1 LFIEEKIQIEYRP
14 STVECNF
21 FPQGAL
27 MDLGIL
33 NTIIAVVVVLL
44 VLSLLVQSIQTLLKK
59 ILKLK
64 SRQIEDSLKDL
75 YEQAAGAPTETAPS
89 PSFISTIWSTLK
101 RYLRVKPAA
110 IPATPADVFTNKV
123 LEQFKLI
130 GRQTLFGN
138 AVLDSLSKSDLF
150 KVMGKLE
157 SEDFF
162 PDYVPKFQLLCDQI
176 KGLRTAIDDITNDPV
191 LRGAASTKIAEIR
204 SILAPIFNNV
214 EAILEGTQVKP
225 KILFAD
231 LLRLGQ
237 LDFHGLLSLLDDA
250 QQAITRETEAATAA
264 GNTGE
269 VAALQKLST
278 RFAQVSKLIGDLS
291 QKFVDA
297 ISPLRNKIEQVEL
310 WFDTVTQSFDERYT
324 RHMRTISLI
333 ISIIVVILLN
343 ANFFQVYKSLS
354 RNDIQRNMLVD
365 AGADLVKDND
375 GNANGATTSRPA
387 SPAPSPNAS
396 PTPTPNTVAELR
408 KDLQDIDSI
417 VGTYESF
424 GFKPLSAEQ
433 LRAFIW
439 STGIWTRPWPDDN
452 GHHSWGGF
460 KLTKELKD
468 GNEVSS
474 WHAQSGADWWESRKD
489 NLVTIVGWAIM
500 VMLLSVGAPF
510 WQDALESLF
519 GIKNLLRQKSST
531 QNIET
536 QSGAG
541 QTRE

>member
-1 LFIEEKIQIEYRP
+1 
-14 STVECNF
+14 
-21 FPQGAL
+21 

-33 NTIIAVVVVLL
+33 NTVIALVVVLL

-59 ILKLK
+59 VLKLK

-75 YEQAAGAPTETAPS
+75 YEQVVSAPTETTPS
-89 PSFISTIWSTLK
+89 TPVLSNFWSKLK
-101 RYLRVKPAA
+101 SWIGMKTAA
-110 IPATPADVFTNKV
+110 VTTPADVFKDKV
-123 LEQFKLI
+123 LDQFKSI

-176 KGLRTAIDDITNDPV
+176 ASLRKAIDDITNDPI

-214 EAILEGTQVKP
+214 EAILDGKQVKP
-225 KILFAD
+225 KVLFAD
-231 LLRLGQ
+231 LLRFGQ
-237 LDFHGLLSLLDDA
+237 IDVHGLLNLLDEA
-250 QQAITRETEAATAA
+250 QQAITRETEVATAA

-269 VAALQKLST
+269 VAAFQKLSGE
-278 RFAQVSKLIGDLS
+278 FAQVSKLIGDLS
-291 QKFVDA
+291 QKYVDA
-297 ISPLRNKIEQVEL
+297 ISPLRNKIDQVEL
-310 WFDTVTQSFDERYT
+310 WFDTVTQSFDERYA
-324 RHMRTISLI
+324 RHMRTISI
-333 ISIIVVILLN
+333 VISILVVIVLN

-365 AGADLVKDND
+365 AGADLVKDNSP
-375 GNANGATTSRPA
+375 NPTATPTPTPR
-387 SPAPSPNAS
+387 PAPSPS
-396 PTPTPNTVAELR
+396 LTRTTSQTPSPTPTLTPTPTPNSVAELK
-408 KDLQDIDSI
+408 KDLQDIDSL
-417 VGTYESF
+417 VGTYENF

-433 LRAFIW
+433 FRAFLW
-439 STGIWTRPWPDDN
+439 STGIWTKPW
-452 GHHSWGGF
+452 GTWGGF
-460 KLTKELKD
+460 KLTKELKNGD
-468 GNEVSS
+468 EVSS
-474 WHAQSGADWWESRKD
+474 WHAQSGDEWWESRKD

-519 GIKNLLRQKSST
+519 GIKNLLRQKSAT

-536 QSGAG
+536 QSGTG
-541 QTRE
+541 QPRE

>member
-1 LFIEEKIQIEYRP
+1 
-14 STVECNF
+14 
-21 FPQGAL
+21 

-33 NTIIAVVVVLL
+33 NTIIALVVVLL
-44 VLSLLVQSIQTLLKK
+44 VLSLLVQAIQTLLKK
-59 ILKLK
+59 VLKLK

-75 YEQAAGAPTETAPS
+75 YEQVVSAPTETTPS
-89 PSFISTIWSTLK
+89 TPVLSNFWSTLK
-101 RYLRVKPAA
+101 RWVGVKTAA
-110 IPATPADVFTNKV
+110 VVTPAEVFKDKV
-123 LEQFKLI
+123 LEQFKSI

-176 KGLRTAIDDITNDPV
+176 ANLRKAIEDITNDPM

-214 EAILEGTQVKP
+214 ESILDGKQVKP
-225 KILFAD
+225 KVLFAD

-237 LDFHGLLSLLDDA
+237 IDFHGLLNLLVEA
-250 QQAITRETEAATAA
+250 QEAITRETGVASTA
-264 GNTGE
+264 GNTSE
-269 VAALQKLST
+269 VTALQKLSAEL
-278 RFAQVSKLIGDLS
+278 AQVSKLIGDLS

-297 ISPLRNKIEQVEL
+297 ISPLRNKIDQVEL

-324 RHMRTISLI
+324 RHMRTISI
-333 ISIIVVILLN
+333 VISILVVILLN

-354 RNDIQRNMLVD
+354 KNDIQRNMLVD
-365 AGADLVKDND
+365 AGEDLVKDND
-375 GNANGATTSRPA
+375 ANAQGSKPAA
-387 SPAPSPNAS
+387 SPSPSPNAS
-396 PTPTPNTVAELR
+396 PTPKPNTVAELK
-408 KDLQDIDSI
+408 KDLQDIDSL
-417 VGTYESF
+417 VGTYENF

-439 STGIWTRPWPDDN
+439 STGVWTKPWADDN
-452 GHHSWGGF
+452 GYHSWGGF
-460 KLTKELKD
+460 KLTKESKD

-474 WHAQSGADWWESRKD
+474 WHAQSGDEWWESRKD
-489 NLVTIVGWAIM
+489 NLITIVGWAIM

-519 GIKNLLRQKSST
+519 GIKNLLRQKTAT

-536 QSGAG
+536 KSGTG
-541 QTRE
+541 QPRE

>member
-1 LFIEEKIQIEYRP
+1 
-14 STVECNF
+14 
-21 FPQGAL
+21 

-75 YEQAAGAPTETAPS
+75 YEQVAGAPTETAPT
-89 PSFISTIWSTLK
+89 PSFIITIWTTLK
-101 RYLRVKPAA
+101 RYLRIKPPA
-110 IPATPADVFTNKV
+110 ISTAPADVFTNKV

-138 AVLDSLSKSDLF
+138 PVLDSLSKSDLF

-162 PDYVPKFQLLCDQI
+162 PDYVTKFQLLCDQI
-176 KGLRTAIDDITNDPV
+176 KDLRTAIEDITNDPI
-191 LRGAASTKIAEIR
+191 LRGAASTRIAEIR

-214 EAILEGTQVKP
+214 ESILEGTQVKP
-225 KILFAD
+225 KVLFAD

-237 LDFHGLLSLLDDA
+237 LDFHGLLSLIDEA
-250 QQAITRETEAATAA
+250 QQAITRETEVATAA

-269 VAALQKLST
+269 VAALQQLSA

-324 RHMRTISLI
+324 RHMRTISLV

-354 RNDIQRNMLVD
+354 KNEIQRNMLVD

-375 GNANGATTSRPA
+375 GNASETPT
-387 SPAPSPNAS
+387 PAPNPNAS
-396 PTPTPNTVAELR
+396 PTPTPNTVAELK

-424 GFKPLSAEQ
+424 GFKPLGAEQ

-452 GHHSWGGF
+452 GYHSWAGF
-460 KLTKELKD
+460 KLTKQLIN
-468 GNEVSS
+468 GNEISS
-474 WHAQSGADWWESRKD
+474 WHAQNGDEWWESRKD

-519 GIKNLLRQKSST
+519 GIKNLLRQKSAT

-536 QSGAG
+536 QSGTG

>member
-1 LFIEEKIQIEYRP
+1 
-14 STVECNF
+14 
-21 FPQGAL
+21 

-33 NTIIAVVVVLL
+33 NTIIALVVVLL

-75 YEQAAGAPTETAPS
+75 YEQVVGAPPATTPS
-89 PSFISTIWSTLK
+89 TPVLSNVWSTLK
-101 RYLRVKPAA
+101 GWVGMKKAA
-110 IPATPADVFTNKV
+110 VTTPADVFKDKV
-123 LEQFKLI
+123 LEQFKSI

-162 PDYVPKFQLLCDQI
+162 PDYVAKFQLLCDQI
-176 KGLRTAIDDITNDPV
+176 KDLRQAIEDITNDPM

-214 EAILEGTQVKP
+214 ESILDGKQVKP
-225 KILFAD
+225 RVLFAD

-237 LDFHGLLSLLDDA
+237 IDVHGLLNLLDEA
-250 QQAITRETEAATAA
+250 QEAITRETAVATAA
-264 GNTGE
+264 NNTGE
-269 VAALQKLST
+269 VAAFQKLSAEL
-278 RFAQVSKLIGDLS
+278 AQVSKLIGDLS

-297 ISPLRNKIEQVEL
+297 ISPLRNKIDQVEL

-324 RHMRTISLI
+324 RHMRTISI
-333 ISIIVVILLN
+333 VISIIVVILLN

-354 RNDIQRNMLVD
+354 RNEIQRNMLVD
-365 AGADLVKDND
+365 AGADLVKDN
-375 GNANGATTSRPA
+375 NPTPAATPTTQPRSTPD
-387 SPAPSPNAS
+387 PNAS
-396 PTPTPNTVAELR
+396 PTPNAVAELK
-408 KDLQDIDSI
+408 KDLQDIDSL

-433 LRAFIW
+433 MEGFIW
-439 STGIWTRPWPDDN
+439 STGVWTRPWPDDN
-452 GHHSWGGF
+452 GNHSWAGF
-460 KLTKELKD
+460 KQIKELKD

-474 WHAQSGADWWESRKD
+474 WQAQSGAEWWESRKD
-489 NLVTIVGWAIM
+489 NISTVVGWAIM

-519 GIKNLLRQKSST
+519 GIKNLLRQKSAT

-541 QTRE
+541 QPRE

>member
-1 LFIEEKIQIEYRP
+1 
-14 STVECNF
+14 
-21 FPQGAL
+21 

-75 YEQAAGAPTETAPS
+75 YEQVVGAPVDTTPQPS
-89 PSFISTIWSTLK
+89 VLSRIWSTLK
-101 RYLRVKPAA
+101 SYLSRQSAA
-110 IPATPADVFTNKV
+110 VTEPADVFKDKV
-123 LEQFKLI
+123 LDQFKAI

-138 AVLDSLSKSDLF
+138 AVLDSLSKTDLF

-176 KGLRTAIDDITNDPV
+176 KDLRTAVENITNDPM
-191 LRGAASTKIAEIR
+191 LRGAASSKIAEIR

-225 KILFAD
+225 KVLFAD

-237 LDFHGLLSLLDDA
+237 IDVHGLLDLLDEA
-250 QQAITRETEAATAA
+250 QVAITKETEVATAA
-264 GNTGE
+264 NNAGE
-269 VAALQKLST
+269 VAALQKLSGDL
-278 RFAQVSKLIGDLS
+278 AQVSKLIGDLS
-291 QKFVDA
+291 QKYVDA
-297 ISPLRNKIEQVEL
+297 ISPLRNKIDQVEL
-310 WFDTVTQSFDERYT
+310 WFDTVTQSFDERYS
-324 RHMRTISLI
+324 RHMRTISI
-333 ISIIVVILLN
+333 AISIVVVILLN
-343 ANFFQVYKSLS
+343 ANFFQVYKTLS
-354 RNDIQRNMLVD
+354 KNEIQRNMLVD
-365 AGADLVKDND
+365 AGADLVKDN
-375 GNANGATTSRPA
+375 NPQPTVTPTSQQAA
-387 SPAPSPNAS
+387 SPTPSPSPNAS
-396 PTPTPNTVAELR
+396 PTPTPNAVAELK
-408 KDLQDIDSI
+408 KDLNDIDSL

-433 LRAFIW
+433 FRAFIW
-439 STGIWTRPWPDDN
+439 STGVWTRPWPDDN
-452 GHHSWGGF
+452 GYYSWGGF

-468 GNEVSS
+468 GNEIPS
-474 WHAQSGADWWESRKD
+474 WHAQSGNEWWDSRKD

-519 GIKNLLRQKSST
+519 GIKNLLRQKSAT

-536 QSGAG
+536 QSGTG
-541 QTRE
+541 QPRE

>member
-1 LFIEEKIQIEYRP
+1 
-14 STVECNF
+14 
-21 FPQGAL
+21 

-75 YEQAAGAPTETAPS
+75 YEQVAGAPTETTAT
-89 PSFISTIWSTLK
+89 PSFITTIWTTVK
-101 RYLRVKPAA
+101 RYLRIKP
-110 IPATPADVFTNKV
+110 PAVSTAPADVFTHKV

-138 AVLDSLSKSDLF
+138 PVLDSLSKSDLF

-162 PDYVPKFQLLCDQI
+162 PDYVAKFQLLCDQI
-176 KGLRTAIDDITNDPV
+176 KDLRTAIDDITNDPV
-191 LRGAASTKIAEIR
+191 LRGAASTRIAEIR

-225 KILFAD
+225 KVLFAD

-237 LDFHGLLSLLDDA
+237 LDFHGLLSLLDEA

-269 VAALQKLST
+269 VAALQQLSA

-324 RHMRTISLI
+324 RHMRTISLV

-354 RNDIQRNMLVD
+354 KNEIQRNMLVD

-375 GNANGATTSRPA
+375 GNATETPTP
-387 SPAPSPNAS
+387 SPNPNAS
-396 PTPTPNTVAELR
+396 PTPTPNTVAELK

-424 GFKPLSAEQ
+424 GFKPLGAEQ

-452 GHHSWGGF
+452 GYHSWGGF
-460 KLTKELKD
+460 KLTKQLIN
-468 GNEVSS
+468 GNEISS
-474 WHAQSGADWWESRKD
+474 WHAQSGDEWWESRKD

-519 GIKNLLRQKSST
+519 GIKNLLRQKSGT

-536 QSGAG
+536 QSGTG

>member
-1 LFIEEKIQIEYRP
+1 
-14 STVECNF
+14 
-21 FPQGAL
+21 

-75 YEQAAGAPTETAPS
+75 YEQVAGAPVEPVRT
-89 PSFISTIWSTLK
+89 PSFITTIWSTLK
-101 RYLRVKPAA
+101 RYLRIKPAA
-110 IPATPADVFTNKV
+110 VSAAAPADVFTHKV
-123 LEQFKLI
+123 LEQFKQI

-138 AVLDSLSKSDLF
+138 PVLDSLSKSDLF

-162 PDYVPKFQLLCDQI
+162 PDYVAKFQLLCDQI
-176 KGLRTAIDDITNDPV
+176 KDLRTAIADITNDPV
-191 LRGAASTKIAEIR
+191 LRGAASTRIAEIR

-225 KILFAD
+225 KVLFAD

-237 LDFHGLLSLLDDA
+237 LDFHGLLSLLDEA
-250 QQAITRETEAATAA
+250 QQAITRETEVATAA

-269 VAALQKLST
+269 VTALQQLSA

-324 RHMRTISLI
+324 RHMRTISLV

-354 RNDIQRNMLVD
+354 KNEIQRNMLVD
-365 AGADLVKDND
+365 AGADLVKDNN
-375 GNANGATTSRPA
+375 GNATGTPTPTPN
-387 SPAPSPNAS
+387 PNAS
-396 PTPTPNTVAELR
+396 PNPTPNTVAELK

-424 GFKPLSAEQ
+424 GFKPLGAEQ

-452 GHHSWGGF
+452 GNHSWGGF
-460 KLTKELKD
+460 KLTKQLIN
-468 GNEVSS
+468 GNEISS
-474 WHAQSGADWWESRKD
+474 WHAQSGDEWWESRKD

-519 GIKNLLRQKSST
+519 GIKNLLRQKSGT

-536 QSGAG
+536 QSGTG
-541 QTRE
+541 QPRE

>member
-1 LFIEEKIQIEYRP
+1 
-14 STVECNF
+14 
-21 FPQGAL
+21 

-33 NTIIAVVVVLL
+33 NTIIALVVVLL

-75 YEQAAGAPTETAPS
+75 YEQVAGGPPEPAPPTSFLSSLKSLVGRKTTAV
-89 PSFISTIWSTLK
+89 T
-101 RYLRVKPAA
+101 A
-110 IPATPADVFTNKV
+110 PADVFKEKV

-162 PDYVPKFQLLCDQI
+162 PDYVPKFQVLCDQI
-176 KGLRTAIDDITNDPV
+176 KDLRTAIEDITNDPV

-214 EAILEGTQVKP
+214 EAILEGTQVRP
-225 KILFAD
+225 KVLFAD

-237 LDFHGLLSLLDDA
+237 IDVHGLLNLLDQA
-250 QQAITRETEAATAA
+250 QQAITRETETATAA

-269 VAALQKLST
+269 VTALQNISAKL
-278 RFAQVSKLIGDLS
+278 AQVSKLIGDMS
-291 QKFVDA
+291 QKYVDA
-297 ISPLRNKIEQVEL
+297 ISPLRNKIDQVEL

-324 RHMRTISLI
+324 RHMRTISI
-333 ISIIVVILLN
+333 VISIIVVIVLN

-354 RNDIQRNMLVD
+354 KNEIQRNMLVD
-365 AGADLVKDND
+365 AGSDLVKDND
-375 GNANGATTSRPA
+375 AQPATTTTSRPSA
-387 SPAPSPNAS
+387 SPSPSPNAS
-396 PTPTPNTVAELR
+396 PTPNTVAELK
-408 KDLQDIDSI
+408 KDLQDIDSL
-417 VGTYESF
+417 VGTYENF

-433 LRAFIW
+433 LQAFIW
-439 STGIWTRPWPDDN
+439 STGVWTRPWPDDN
-452 GHHSWGGF
+452 GNHSWGGF
-460 KLTKELKD
+460 RLTKELKD

-474 WHAQSGADWWESRKD
+474 WHAQSGAEWWESRKD
-489 NLVTIVGWAIM
+489 NLTTIVGWAIM
-500 VMLLSVGAPF
+500 IMLLSVGAPF

-519 GIKNLLRQKSST
+519 GIKNLLRQKSGT

-541 QTRE
+541 QTQS

>member
-1 LFIEEKIQIEYRP
+1 
-14 STVECNF
+14 
-21 FPQGAL
+21 

-75 YEQAAGAPTETAPS
+75 YEQVVGAPAVTTPAPS
-89 PSFISTIWSTLK
+89 GLSQVWSKLTSFVRRKSA
-101 RYLRVKPAA
+101 VA
-110 IPATPADVFTNKV
+110 ATPADVFKDKV
-123 LEQFKLI
+123 LDQFKSI

-162 PDYVPKFQLLCDQI
+162 PDYVAKFQLLCDQI
-176 KGLRTAIDDITNDPV
+176 KDLRKAIEDITNDPL
-191 LRGAASTKIAEIR
+191 LRGTASTKIAEIR

-214 EAILEGTQVKP
+214 EAILQGTQVKP
-225 KILFAD
+225 KVLFAD

-237 LDFHGLLSLLDDA
+237 IDVHGLLGLIDDA
-250 QQAITRETEAATAA
+250 QQAITRETQVATAA

-269 VAALQKLST
+269 VAALQKLSGE
-278 RFAQVSKLIGDLS
+278 FAQVSKLIGDLS
-291 QKFVDA
+291 QKYVDA
-297 ISPLRNKIEQVEL
+297 ISPLRNKIDQVEL

-324 RHMRTISLI
+324 RHMRTISI
-333 ISIIVVILLN
+333 AISIIVVILLN

-354 RNDIQRNMLVD
+354 KNEIQRNMLVD
-365 AGADLVKDND
+365 AGADLVKDN
-375 GNANGATTSRPA
+375 NPNPTETA

-396 PTPTPNTVAELR
+396 PTPNAVAELK
-408 KDLQDIDSI
+408 KDLQEIDSL

-433 LRAFIW
+433 LRTFIW
-439 STGIWTRPWPDDN
+439 STGVWTRPIPGYGDQY
-452 GHHSWGGF
+452 GWGGF
-460 KLTKELKD
+460 KLSKEIEN
-468 GNEVSS
+468 GVENEKWYVQNGSE
-474 WHAQSGADWWESRKD
+474 WWERRKD
-489 NLVTIVGWAIM
+489 NISTIVGWAIM

-519 GIKNLLRQKSST
+519 GIKNLLRQKSAT

>member
-1 LFIEEKIQIEYRP
+1 
-14 STVECNF
+14 
-21 FPQGAL
+21 

-33 NTIIAVVVVLL
+33 NTIIAFVVVLL
-44 VLSLLVQSIQTLLKK
+44 VLSLLVQAIQMLLKK

-75 YEQAAGAPTETAPS
+75 YEQVVSTPVETTPS
-89 PSFISTIWSTLK
+89 TPVLSNVWSTIKGWFGRK
-101 RYLRVKPAA
+101 KAA
-110 IPATPADVFTNKV
+110 VATPAEVFKDKV
-123 LEQFKLI
+123 LEQFKSI

-138 AVLDSLSKSDLF
+138 AVLDSLTKSDLF

-176 KGLRTAIDDITNDPV
+176 KDLRQAIEDISNDQM

-214 EAILEGTQVKP
+214 ESILDGKQVKP
-225 KILFAD
+225 KVLFAD

-237 LDFHGLLSLLDDA
+237 IDVHGLLNLLDEA
-250 QQAITRETEAATAA
+250 QEAITRETAATTSA
-264 GNTGE
+264 GE
-269 VAALQKLST
+269 IAALQKISGEL
-278 RFAQVSKLIGDLS
+278 AQVSKLIGDMS

-297 ISPLRNKIEQVEL
+297 ISPLRNKIDQVEL

-324 RHMRTISLI
+324 RHMRTISI
-333 ISIIVVILLN
+333 VISIIVVILLN

-354 RNDIQRNMLVD
+354 KNEIQRNMLVD
-365 AGADLVKDND
+365 AGEDLVKDNSPTPT
-375 GNANGATTSRPA
+375 GTPA
-387 SPAPSPNAS
+387 AAQPTPSPNAS
-396 PTPTPNTVAELR
+396 PTPTPNAVAELK
-408 KDLQDIDSI
+408 KDLQDIDSL

-424 GFKPLSAEQ
+424 GFKPLSSEE
-433 LRAFIW
+433 LRAFLW
-439 STGIWTRPWPDDN
+439 STGGWTRPWPDDN
-452 GHHSWGGF
+452 GNYGWGGF
-460 KLTKELKD
+460 KLTKQLQD

-474 WHAQSGADWWESRKD
+474 WHAQSGEEWWESRKD
-489 NLVTIVGWAIM
+489 NLSTIIGWAIM
-500 VMLLSVGAPF
+500 IMLLSVGAPF

-519 GIKNLLRQKSST
+519 GIKNLLRQKSGT
-531 QNIET
+531 QNVET

-541 QTRE
+541 QPRE

>member
-1 LFIEEKIQIEYRP
+1 
-14 STVECNF
+14 
-21 FPQGAL
+21 

-75 YEQAAGAPTETAPS
+75 YEQVAGAPTETAPP
-89 PSFISTIWSTLK
+89 PSFLSTIWSTLK

-110 IPATPADVFTNKV
+110 IPATPADVFTHKV
-123 LEQFKLI
+123 LDQFKSI

-138 AVLDSLSKSDLF
+138 PVLDSLSKSDLF

-162 PDYVPKFQLLCDQI
+162 PDYVQKFQLLCDQI
-176 KGLRTAIDDITNDPV
+176 KDLRTAIDDITNDPV

-225 KILFAD
+225 KVLFAD

-237 LDFHGLLSLLDDA
+237 LDFHGLLSLLDNA
-250 QQAITRETEAATAA
+250 QQAITRETEVATAA

-269 VAALQKLST
+269 VAALQKLSAKL
-278 RFAQVSKLIGDLS
+278 AQVSKLIGDLS
-291 QKFVDA
+291 QRFVDA

-324 RHMRTISLI
+324 RHMRTISLV

-354 RNDIQRNMLVD
+354 KNEIQRNMLVD

-375 GNANGATTSRPA
+375 ANATGTPA
-387 SPAPSPNAS
+387 PTPSPNVS
-396 PTPTPNTVAELR
+396 PAPTPNTVAELK

-424 GFKPLSAEQ
+424 GFKPLSGEQ

-452 GHHSWGGF
+452 GYHGWAGF
-460 KLTKELKD
+460 KLTKELRD

-474 WHAQSGADWWESRKD
+474 WHAQSGDEWWESRKD

-519 GIKNLLRQKSST
+519 GIKNLLRQKSAT

-541 QTRE
+541 QPRE

>member
-1 LFIEEKIQIEYRP
+1 
-14 STVECNF
+14 
-21 FPQGAL
+21 

-33 NTIIAVVVVLL
+33 NTIIALVVVLL

-59 ILKLK
+59 LLKLK

-75 YEQAAGAPTETAPS
+75 YEQVVGAPVETTPS
-89 PSFISTIWSTLK
+89 TPVLSNVWSTIKSWVSRK
-101 RYLRVKPAA
+101 KAA
-110 IPATPADVFTNKV
+110 VMTPADVFKEKV
-123 LEQFKLI
+123 LEQFKAI

-138 AVLDSLSKSDLF
+138 AVLDSLSKTDLF

-176 KGLRTAIDDITNDPV
+176 KDLRTAIEDITNDPM
-191 LRGAASTKIAEIR
+191 LRGSASTKIAEIR

-214 EAILEGTQVKP
+214 ESILDGQQVKP
-225 KILFAD
+225 KVLFAD

-237 LDFHGLLSLLDDA
+237 LDVHGLLNLLDEA
-250 QQAITRETEAATAA
+250 QEAVTREIAAATS
-264 GNTGE
+264 TGE
-269 VAALQKLST
+269 VGALQKLST
-278 RFAQVSKLIGDLS
+278 DLAQVSKLIGDLS

-297 ISPLRNKIEQVEL
+297 ISPLRNKIDQVEL

-324 RHMRTISLI
+324 RHMRTISI
-333 ISIIVVILLN
+333 VISIIVVILLN

-354 RNDIQRNMLVD
+354 KNEIQRNMLVD
-365 AGADLVKDND
+365 AGADLVKDN
-375 GNANGATTSRPA
+375 NANPTGTPTAQPA
-387 SPAPSPNAS
+387 PAPSPGAS
-396 PTPTPNTVAELR
+396 PTPNTVAELK
-408 KDLQDIDSI
+408 KDLQDIDSL
-417 VGTYESF
+417 VSTYQSF
-424 GFKPLSAEQ
+424 GFKPLSSEE
-433 LRAFIW
+433 LRAFLW
-439 STGIWTRPWPDDN
+439 STGGWTRPWPDDN
-452 GHHSWGGF
+452 GYHSWGGF

-474 WHAQSGADWWESRKD
+474 WHAQNGDEWWESRKD
-489 NLVTIVGWAIM
+489 NLTTIVGWAIM
-500 VMLLSVGAPF
+500 IMLLSVGAPF

-519 GIKNLLRQKSST
+519 GIKNLLRQKSAT

-541 QTRE
+541 QPRE

>member
-1 LFIEEKIQIEYRP
+1 
-14 STVECNF
+14 
-21 FPQGAL
+21 

-33 NTIIAVVVVLL
+33 NTIIALVVVLL
-44 VLSLLVQSIQTLLKK
+44 VLSLLVQAIQTLLKK
-59 ILKLK
+59 VLKLK

-75 YEQAAGAPTETAPS
+75 YEQVVSAPTETTPS
-89 PSFISTIWSTLK
+89 TPVLSNFWSTLK
-101 RYLRVKPAA
+101 RWVGVKTAA
-110 IPATPADVFTNKV
+110 VVTPAEVFKDKV
-123 LEQFKLI
+123 LEQFKSI

-176 KGLRTAIDDITNDPV
+176 ANLRKAIEDITNDPM

-214 EAILEGTQVKP
+214 ESILDGKQVKP
-225 KILFAD
+225 KVLFAD

-237 LDFHGLLSLLDDA
+237 IDFHGLLNLLVEA
-250 QQAITRETEAATAA
+250 QEAITREIEVATTA
-264 GNTGE
+264 GNTSE
-269 VAALQKLST
+269 VAALQKLSAEL
-278 RFAQVSKLIGDLS
+278 AQVSKLIGDLS

-297 ISPLRNKIEQVEL
+297 ISPLRNKIDQVEL

-324 RHMRTISLI
+324 RHMRTISI
-333 ISIIVVILLN
+333 VISILVVILLN

-354 RNDIQRNMLVD
+354 KNDIQRNMLVD
-365 AGADLVKDND
+365 AGEDLVKDND
-375 GNANGATTSRPA
+375 ANAQGSKPAA
-387 SPAPSPNAS
+387 SPSPSPNAS
-396 PTPTPNTVAELR
+396 PTPKPNTVAELK
-408 KDLQDIDSI
+408 KDLQDIDSL
-417 VGTYESF
+417 VGTYENF

-439 STGIWTRPWPDDN
+439 STGVWTKPWADDN
-452 GHHSWGGF
+452 GYHSWGGF
-460 KLTKELKD
+460 KLTKESKD

-474 WHAQSGADWWESRKD
+474 WHAQSGDEWWESRKD
-489 NLVTIVGWAIM
+489 NLITIVGWAIM

-519 GIKNLLRQKSST
+519 GIKNLLRQKTAT

-536 QSGAG
+536 KSGTG
-541 QTRE
+541 QPRE